1 MPFGQST
8 SECMA
13 ASAASTSRALNASY
27 ARVRSSRSASIVAS
41 SSLGAPGTFRAG
53 ARFDTPDHPA
63 RLFLEEEAALRLQ
76 EIRRVLAPPASRVR
90 ADLLERR
97 DRGQHLDGIA
107 PLSPVTAQEQPAESS
122 QHAPRAGQHTG
133 REGPDRLRL
142 AQDDGK
148 PQADPLL
155 AHPEWGLARGG
166 KDDLDRRLV
175 SGHRE
180 PARGRDNDPRCRR
193 TPQAP
198 SPRSQE
204 SNAGRP

>member
-8 SECMA
+8 SGCMA

-27 ARVRSSRSASIVAS
+27 VRVRSSRSASIAAS
-41 SSLGAPGTFRAG
+41 P
-53 ARFDTPDHPA
+53 DTLDHPA
-63 RLFLEEEAALRLQ
+63 RLSLEEEAALRLQ
-76 EIRRVLAPPASRVR
+76 EMRCVLTPPASRVR

-107 PLSPVTAQEQPAESS
+107 PLTPVTAQEQPAESS

-133 REGPDRLRL
+133 REGPNRLLL

-155 AHPEWGLARGG
+155 PHPEWGL
-166 KDDLDRRLV
+166 
-175 SGHRE
+175 
-180 PARGRDNDPRCRR
+180 
-193 TPQAP
+193 TPSAQTHLP
-198 SPRSQE
+198 P
-204 SNAGRP
+204 PPPTTP